1 MTNHSHTSH
10 SGSIDR
16 LGFSPPAEKNF
27 ARRLM
32 FGSTAQNAGASAIP
46 RPGFTALS
54 KSFVKRRIWKFRRQE
69 MLVGIFE
76 LTFVVAGIWL
86 LVKGFQ

>member
-1 MTNHSHTSH
+1 MTNHSHTSQPE
-10 SGSIDR
+10 STDR

-32 FGSTAQNAGASAIP
+32 FASTAQSFDTPASS
-46 RPGFTALS
+46 RGSFTSLS
-54 KSFVKRRIWKFRRQE
+54 KSFVKKRIWKFRRQE